1 MGFGQAVVFAAA
13 LASSVA
19 IARAAD
25 DDDIKLGPVTGY
37 ATEAQASAACPD
49 GVVWAD
55 RKTGFYYPKF
65 SPDYGVTLNGT
76 FTCYK
81 QAKNADYWGLGTSDS
96 MARDKGRVFPW
107 THDEICTW
115 FQDKAGNWK
124 CGSVGS

>member
-1 MGFGQAVVFAAA
+1 MRFQQGVVFAAGIIASATIA
-13 LASSVA
+13 LAA
-19 IARAAD
+19 

-37 ATEAQASAACPD
+37 STEAQAAASCPD

-65 SPDYGVTLNGT
+65 SPDYGVTPDGT

-81 QAKNADYWGLGTSDS
+81 QAKKADYWGLGTSDS
-96 MARDKGRVFPW
+96 LASRRGRVFPW

-115 FQDKAGNWK
+115 YQDKAGNWK